1 MLISRYLWET
11 GKYMTVK
18 AGNHLSVVI
27 PAYNESESLLECHQR
42 VSAVLSKQAIP
53 FEVIYVNDGSK
64 DDTLQ
69 VLQRLQSEDPQH
81 VSVVDLSRN
90 FGKEIALSAGLDMAD
105 GAAVVVMD
113 ADLQDP
119 PELIPTLIAHWQE
132 GYDIVYGQR
141 SERKGETWLKR
152 KTAFWFY
159 RVMQNLGRVTIPPDT
174 GDFRLLS
181 RRAVLALRTFREH
194 HRFMKGLFAWIGFP
208 QKSVLYQRDPRFAGE
223 TKFNYWRLW
232 NFALEGITSFT
243 TIPLRLATYVGAF
256 AALAA
261 FLYGLF
267 IVIRTLIF
275 GNPVAGYPS
284 LVVIMLFLGGVQLG
298 AIGVLGEYVGR
309 IFNESKQ
316 RPLYFVNHYQPARS
330 AIVAV
335 STPEPSERRPVIEP
349 LHMGASNG

>member
-1 MLISRYLWET
+1 
-11 GKYMTVK
+11 MTVK
-18 AGNHLSVVI
+18 AGNHLSVII

-42 VSAVLSKQAIP
+42 VTAVLSKQSLP

-69 VLQRLQSEDPQH
+69 ILHRLQSEDPQH
-81 VSVVDLSRN
+81 VAVVDLSRN
-90 FGKEIALSAGLDMAD
+90 FGKEIALSAGLDMAE

-119 PELIPTLIAHWQE
+119 PELIPTLVAHWQE

-159 RVMQNLGRVTIPPDT
+159 RVMQKLGRVTIPPDT

-181 RRAVLALRTFREH
+181 RRAVLALRTFREQ

-243 TIPLRLATYVGAF
+243 TIPLRLATYVGAI

-261 FLYGLF
+261 FLYGMF

-316 RPLYFVNHYQPARS
+316 RPLYFVNHFRPSGSAARPDQATADPPKLRALEAISMS
-330 AIVAV
+330 A
-335 STPEPSERRPVIEP
+335 S
-349 LHMGASNG
+349 AS